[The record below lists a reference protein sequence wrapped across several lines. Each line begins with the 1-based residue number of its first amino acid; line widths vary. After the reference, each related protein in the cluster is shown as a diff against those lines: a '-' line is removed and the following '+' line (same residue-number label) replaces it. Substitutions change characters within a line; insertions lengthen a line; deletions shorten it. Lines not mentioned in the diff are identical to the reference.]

1 MSQKIEL
8 IATARNGKLVFA
20 DQAVANALI
29 WKIKEDEQVVVTI
42 KRRTKSRSDN
52 QNRYYWGAVIATIS
66 AETGVDPDDVHEAMK
81 RKFLEPE
88 YKEFAGMKW
97 KIPGST
103 SKLDT
108 SAMTTY
114 LEQVRA
120 WAGTEFGINIP
131 DPEMI

>member
-8 IATARNGKLVFA
+8 IATAKDGKLVFH

-29 WKIKEDEQVVVTI
+29 WKIKPDEQVVVTI
-42 KRRTKSRSDN
+42 KRRSKNRTDQ
-52 QNRYYWGAVIATIS
+52 QNRYYWGAIIATIS
-66 AETGVDPDDVHEAMK
+66 AETGSDPDDIHEALK

-88 YKEFAGMKW
+88 FKEFAGMKW

-103 SKLDT
+103 TKLDT

-114 LEQVRA
+114 TEQ
-120 WAGTEFGINIP
+120 
-131 DPEMI
+131 